1 MRMDIYHSHLAKER
15 SKGETTE
22 WFGECVCQLIS
33 GRDMNDVKQSLLQ
46 FFAYKMA
53 VKLYMFGAFMMNRIR
68 GNIGSR
74 FVVSIQQ
81 GRLGVWN
88 MKIGQ
93 QINQPLK
100 FT

>member
-1 MRMDIYHSHLAKER
+1 MRMDIYHSHLAKDR
-15 SKGETTE
+15 SKGETNE
-22 WFGECVCQLIS
+22 CFCECVCELIS

-46 FFAYKMA
+46 FFTYKMA
-53 VKLYMFGAFMMNRIR
+53 VKLYMFSAFMMNQIR
-68 GNIGSR
+68 GNIRSR
-74 FVVSIQQ
+74 FAVSIQQ
-81 GRLGVWN
+81 GRLGVLN